1 MPTLPTISQAAAI
14 PLRGGRVCL
23 ITSRGGKRWVVPK
36 GCLEPGKTAG
46 QIALQ
51 EAWEEAGLLGTLE
64 REPIGSYAYEKFG
77 NVYHVTAFVM
87 EVTEARVDWPESL
100 ERDRIWLRPISALT
114 RVDNLGLRRLMRKVL
129 PAAPAVTQ
137 AV

>member
-1 MPTLPTISQAAAI
+1 
-14 PLRGGRVCL
+14 VCL